1 MAIFSNKPTTVAGVF
16 EAAVADVKAIS
27 VKQLA
32 ASAKLTEEQAS
43 RKEVFEAK
51 RLELEVKFKDESTI
65 NTDKKSAADLEVA
78 QAEKVVSKFAELF
91 GIDEA

>member
-51 RLELEVKFKDESTI
+51 RLELEIKFKDESAV
-65 NTDKKSAADLEVA
+65 NTDKKSAANLEVA